1 MRYLIDG
8 CYGDA
13 NIGDECLLRA
23 VAGLVRRAD
32 ADAQIAAFSS
42 DPADTAATAG
52 LEAIAQC
59 NPFGHNIYGSLVK
72 GLLWRTWE
80 QIRRCDVF
88 ILGGGELYRD
98 HVGLSATLGMF
109 YRLRLARWLGKRV
122 FALGVGA
129 QAASTWW
136 GRPVLR
142 GALRDAQ
149 ALVFRDQ
156 EALDVAQDL
165 APGLPRACCTP
176 DLVFSLD
183 WETFRT
189 QRVARRAPDARLRI
203 GVALKSLPA
212 RHWNSA
218 VVSQRLPA
226 MLAEVLSDLA
236 RRQPCQVSLLPF
248 AAADQPLA
256 EELAARLRNAGVE
269 IGPVPPPSIG
279 RLQQAV
285 AELDCLVAVPFHASV
300 FAFSCGVPTVGLAYD
315 AKVTRLYQAFRLQ
328 EQCLAVSDLSAA
340 SLTHRLDQTLCQRE
354 TLGRRLLAVSEQARV
369 TVVETVSKLLATA
382 NGGN

>member
-8 CYGDA
+8 CYGDG

-42 DPADTAATAG
+42 DPAETEATAG
-52 LEAIAQC
+52 LAAIAQC
-59 NPFGHNIYGSLVK
+59 NPFGRNIYGSLVK
-72 GLLWRTWE
+72 GLLWRTLE
-80 QIRRCDVF
+80 QIRHCDVF

-109 YRLRLARWLGKRV
+109 YRMRLASWLGKRV
-122 FALGVGA
+122 LALGVGA

-136 GRPVLR
+136 GRHVLR

-156 EALDVAQDL
+156 EALAVAQEL
-165 APGLPRACCTP
+165 APGLPRASCSP

-183 WETFRT
+183 WEKFRT
-189 QRVARRAPDARLRI
+189 QHAARCGADAPLRI

-212 RHWNSA
+212 KHGNCEA
-218 VVSQRLPA
+218 VSQRLP
-226 MLAEVLSDLA
+226 LVLKEVLSDLA
-236 RRQPCQVSLLPF
+236 RSQPCQVSVLPF
-248 AAADQPLA
+248 AEADQPLA
-256 EELAARLRNAGVE
+256 QELAAGLCGVSVAV
-269 IGPVPPPSIG
+269 GLVPPPRIEG
-279 RLQQAV
+279 LQQAV

-300 FAFSCGVPTVGLAYD
+300 FAFCCGVPAIGLAYD
-315 AKVTRLYQAFRLQ
+315 AKVTRLYQAFGMQ
-328 EQCLAVSDLSAA
+328 AQCLAVSDLPAA
-340 SLTHRLDQTLCQRE
+340 TLAHSLQQALSQRE
-354 TLGRRLLAVSEQARV
+354 SLGRRLLDGSEQARDA
-369 TVVETVSKLLATA
+369 VVETVTTLLAEVP
-382 NGGN
+382 GER